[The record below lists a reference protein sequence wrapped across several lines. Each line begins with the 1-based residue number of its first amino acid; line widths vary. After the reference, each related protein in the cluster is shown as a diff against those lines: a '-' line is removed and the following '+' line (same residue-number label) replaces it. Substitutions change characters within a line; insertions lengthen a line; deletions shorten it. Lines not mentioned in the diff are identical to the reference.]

1 MKYSHRLVL
10 IVSTISVFCL
20 SAKAQNLESAND
32 LVKQGMALHNQHKY
46 TEAADKFTEALKAD
60 TANAYAHYQFA
71 FSLYAQKKPDEAIPH
86 LQKATVSE
94 NTNIS
99 AGAYALL
106 AGIYDEANDSKKA
119 ISMYREVIKVNPN
132 YPQVYYN
139 FGLTYFRNQQYQA
152 AEACAIEAIARSPKH
167 AGSHRLYALVNFHLN
182 KRANALL
189 GLCSFL
195 MLEPTGVRAT
205 EAYANI
211 QHIMQGGVLTA
222 ETKKDTTMAI
232 ATADEKEMKTLNL
245 GIQLATGSAK
255 TKNLT
260 GADLLEYQLKNI
272 FAFAG
277 DVSQKKTDKSFF
289 DNFFVVYFYKLS
301 QSNHMPAF
309 AHTIA
314 LINDPKESVWIQTH
328 QAEINTLADWV
339 KATEREL

>member
-1 MKYSHRLVL
+1 MEFSRKLVL
-10 IVSTISVFCL
+10 TLSTVCFFCL
-20 SAKAQNLESAND
+20 SAAAQHPEQAND
-32 LVKQGMALHNQHKY
+32 LVKQGMELHNQHKY

-71 FSLYAQKKPDEAIPH
+71 FSLYAQKKPAEAIPH
-86 LQKATVSE
+86 LQKAVVSE

-106 AGIYDEANDSKKA
+106 AGIYDEANDTKKA
-119 ISMYREVIKVNPN
+119 IAMYREVIRVNPN

-139 FGLTYFRNQQYQA
+139 FGLTYFRNQQYMA
-152 AEACAIEAIARSPKH
+152 AEACAIEAITRNPKH
-167 AGSHRLYALVNFHLN
+167 ASSQRLYALVNFHLN

-195 MLEPTGVRAT
+195 LLEPTGARAT

-211 QHIMQGGVLTA
+211 QHIMQGGVLTV
-222 ETKKDTTMAI
+222 ESKKDTTMAI
-232 ATADEKEMKTLNL
+232 STADEKEMKTLNL
-245 GIQLATGSAK
+245 GIQLATSSAK
-255 TKNLT
+255 AKNLT

-277 DVSQKKTDKSFF
+277 DMSQKKADKSFF
-289 DNFFVVYFYKLS
+289 DKFFVGYFYKLS

-309 AHTIA
+309 AHTIG
-314 LINDPKESVWIQTH
+314 LVNNPKESVWLSAH
-328 QAEINTLADWV
+328 PSDVAALADWV